1 MCHGA
6 ESLGGEA
13 QAIDVL
19 ARMLA
24 LVLVL
29 FFIT

>member
-1 MCHGA
+1 MCHA
-6 ESLGGEA
+6 TKSLGGEA

-19 ARMLA
+19 ARLLA
-24 LVLVL
+24 LVSVL